1 MILTAEREVGHT
13 RGPVAT
19 HLIRSEFLKI
29 RTTNTWWIF
38 GLGAIV
44 TTGLALLVNM
54 LQAHY
59 YLKGTPPTGG
69 DGGADAQATFAL
81 QHNVATQAANV
92 FTSGQFFGGL
102 FVMVL
107 AILMIT
113 NEYYH
118 QTATTTFLTTPH
130 RTAVVLGKF
139 VTAMFASV
147 FFWLLTT
154 VIDLIAGSVY
164 FNVEGFG
171 NPLGDWAVIRAI
183 VINLAVFAL
192 WAVFGVGIGVLI
204 RSQIGA
210 TVTATLLYV
219 VGTQVAN
226 IVTFLIHQFWIKKD
240 WVLTMQVLVPARAA
254 EIAVSPTKLYP
265 QSPPE
270 WVGAIV
276 LVGYGIVLG
285 TIGTLIM
292 RTRDIS

>member
-1 MILTAEREVGHT
+1 MTLIADREVGHT
-13 RGPVAT
+13 RGPVAS

-29 RTTNTWWIF
+29 RTTHTWWIF
-38 GLGAIV
+38 GLGAIF
-44 TTGLALLVNM
+44 TTALALLVNM

-81 QHNVATQAANV
+81 QHSVVTQAANV

-130 RTAVVLGKF
+130 RTAVVLAKF

-164 FNVEGFG
+164 FTAEGFS
-171 NPLGDWAVIRAI
+171 NPLSDWSVIRAI
-183 VINLAVFAL
+183 LINLAVFAL
-192 WAVFGVGIGVLI
+192 WAVFGIGIGVLI

-270 WVGAIV
+270 WVGAAV
-276 LVGYGIVLG
+276 LVGYGVVLG
-285 TIGTLIM
+285 TVGTMIM
-292 RTRDIS
+292 RKRDIS

>member
-1 MILTAEREVGHT
+1 MTTLTADRPVGHT
-13 RGPVAT
+13 RGPAAT
-19 HLIRSEFLKI
+19 HLIRSEYLKI

-38 GLGAIV
+38 GLGTVAA
-44 TTGLALLVNM
+44 TALALLVNM

-59 YLKGTPPTGG
+59 YLKGTPPS
-69 DGGADAQATFAL
+69 DPQDQATYLL
-81 QHNVATQAANV
+81 QHNPVTQAANI
-92 FTSGQFFGGL
+92 FTSGQFFGGM

-118 QTATTTFLTTPH
+118 QTATSTFLTTPH
-130 RTAVVLGKF
+130 RTAVVLAKF
-139 VTAMFASV
+139 VAAMVASV
-147 FFWLLTT
+147 FFWLITT
-154 VIDLIAGSVY
+154 VLDLIAGTIY
-164 FNVEGFG
+164 FNAEGIASH
-171 NPLGDWAVIRAI
+171 LGDWAVIRAI
-183 VINLAVFAL
+183 LINLLVFAL

-219 VGTQVAN
+219 VGTQVAG
-226 IVTFLIHQFWIKKD
+226 IITFLIHQFWIKKD

-254 EIAVSPTKLYP
+254 EIAVSPTKLFP

-270 WVGAIV
+270 WVGAAV

-285 TIGTLIM
+285 LIGTSMM
-292 RTRDIS
+292 RNRDIS

>member
-1 MILTAEREVGHT
+1 MTITAGAPPVQT
-13 RGPVAT
+13 RGPAAT
-19 HLIRSEFLKI
+19 HLIRSEYLKI

-38 GLGAIV
+38 GLGTIGCTA
-44 TTGLALLVNM
+44 LALLVNM

-59 YLKGTPPTGG
+59 YLKGATPEDPQER
-69 DGGADAQATFAL
+69 AQWLL
-81 QHNVATQAANV
+81 QHNPISQAANIY
-92 FTSGQFFGGL
+92 TSGQFFGGM

-118 QTATTTFLTTPH
+118 QTATSTFLTSPH
-130 RTAVVLGKF
+130 RTSVVLAKF
-139 VTAMFASV
+139 VTAMIASV
-147 FFWLLTT
+147 FFWVLTT
-154 VIDLIAGSVY
+154 VLDLVAGVIY
-164 FNVEGFG
+164 FNAEGYASY
-171 NPLGDWAVIRAI
+171 LGEWVVIRAI
-183 VINLAVFAL
+183 LINLAVFAL

-219 VGTQVAN
+219 VGTQIAG
-226 IVTFLIHQFWIKKD
+226 IITFLIHQFWIKKD

-265 QSPPE
+265 ESPPE

-276 LVGYGIVLG
+276 LVGYGLVLG
-285 TIGTLIM
+285 LIGTSLM
-292 RTRDIS
+292 RKRDIS

>member
-1 MILTAEREVGHT
+1 MTLTASPAVGHT

-19 HLIRSEFLKI
+19 HLLRSEYLKI

-38 GLGAIV
+38 GLGTIG
-44 TTGLALLVNM
+44 TTALALLVNM

-59 YLKGTPPTGG
+59 YLKGAAPTG
-69 DGGADAQATFAL
+69 DNADNAATFAL
-81 QHNVATQAANV
+81 QHNVVTQAANV

-113 NEYYH
+113 NEYHH
-118 QTATTTFLTTPH
+118 QTATSTFLTTPH
-130 RTAVVLGKF
+130 RTAVVLSKF
-139 VTAMFASV
+139 VMAALAAAV
-147 FFWLLTT
+147 FWVVTT
-154 VIDLIAGSVY
+154 VLDVIAGVIY
-164 FNVEGFG
+164 FRAEGF
-171 NPLGDWAVIRAI
+171 PSHLTDWPVTRAI
-183 VINLAVFAL
+183 MINLLVFAL
-192 WAVFGVGIGVLI
+192 WAIFGVGIGVLI

-219 VGTQVAN
+219 VGTEVAG
-226 IVTFLIHQFWIKKD
+226 IITFLIHQFWIKKD

-254 EIAVSPTKLYP
+254 EIAVSPAKLYP

-270 WVGAIV
+270 WVGAAV

-285 TIGTLIM
+285 LIGTSIM
-292 RTRDIS
+292 RNRDIS

>member
-1 MILTAEREVGHT
+1 MTITADAAPART

-19 HLIRSEFLKI
+19 HLIRSEYLKI
-29 RTTNTWWIF
+29 RTTNTWWLF
-38 GLGAIV
+38 GLGTFFFTA
-44 TTGLALLVNM
+44 LALLVNM

-59 YLKGTPPTGG
+59 YLKGTPPEA
-69 DGGADAQATFAL
+69 ADERAQWLL
-81 QHNVATQAANV
+81 QHNPITQAANIY
-92 FTSGQFFGGL
+92 TSGQFFGGM

-118 QTATTTFLTTPH
+118 QTATSTFLTTPH
-130 RTAVVLGKF
+130 RTSVVLAKF
-139 VTAMFASV
+139 LTAMIASV

-154 VIDLIAGSVY
+154 VLDLIAGSVY
-164 FNVEGFG
+164 FNAEGYASH
-171 NPLGDWAVIRAI
+171 LGDWPVERAI
-183 VINLAVFAL
+183 LINLAVFAL

-219 VGTQVAN
+219 VGTQIAG
-226 IVTFLIHQFWIKKD
+226 IITFLIHQFWIKKD

-254 EIAVSPTKLYP
+254 EIAVSPTRLYE

-270 WVGAIV
+270 WVGAVV
-276 LVGYGIVLG
+276 LIGYGLVLG
-285 TIGTLIM
+285 FIGTSIM
-292 RTRDIS
+292 RNRDIS